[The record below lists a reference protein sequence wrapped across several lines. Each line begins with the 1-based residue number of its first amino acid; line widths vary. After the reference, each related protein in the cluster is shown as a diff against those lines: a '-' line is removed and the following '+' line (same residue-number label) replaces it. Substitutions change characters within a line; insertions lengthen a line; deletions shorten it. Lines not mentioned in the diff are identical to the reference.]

1 MHARSMSS
9 ILTPLHP
16 SNDKKIDAYRKG
28 CIKGGN
34 ENLKMVGLI
43 NKAPSIPGGIA
54 FMQVASILKSEG
66 VAVSAWVERIA
77 SDLSH

>member
-1 MHARSMSS
+1 
-9 ILTPLHP
+9 
-16 SNDKKIDAYRKG
+16 
-28 CIKGGN
+28 
-34 ENLKMVGLI
+34 MVGLI

-54 FMQVASILKSEG
+54 FMQIASILKSEG